1 MEVVIRIKDEI
12 FMRTYRLS
20 LSRFR
25 GQHLTRVLAS
35 LMVCV
40 SILLFFST
48 DAQATN
54 EVTELRDELKR
65 LKQESLERIHE
76 MEARLKVLEEKAA
89 ETEKMV
95 NEAEAIAEDAREAA
109 DKARLEVLE
118 TSDTH
123 EKIPIT
129 VSLEKLPPC
138 LTKGLTFH
146 GYLRSGFGVNGKGGS
161 QEAFQAP
168 GADAKYRLGNET
180 ETYGEAAFAN
190 QFNLTDKGP
199 DFRLLIRASF
209 TNGYLSN
216 WYSSGTRF
224 CLRESFIEAGN
235 FDWYPDATFWAGQRF
250 YRRRDIHINDFY
262 IFDMTGYGG
271 GVEEIGFF
279 PSNAKLAMAYFG
291 GSSDDY
297 EFDDVGSVA
306 KNTLDIRL
314 YDLDVPLGKGTIWVA
329 PSMVKGGSYTVE
341 NADNEDITQEYD
353 TTAGFA
359 VGCIHKRL
367 FSKGGYNEV
376 TVQYGKG
383 TGSDFT
389 PKVQSPT
396 MELSDAW
403 QCRVT
408 ESAVIQQWEHFS
420 MMGDMI
426 YQIKDNGSTDDSRIT
441 WVSAGL
447 RPIYNITKHTALA
460 FESGIDWVDNGP
472 EDCEG
477 MLCKFTVAP
486 ELRMGKAFLD
496 RPVLRLY
503 CTYSFWGNGFKGK
516 VGGEPYE
523 DDTSG
528 IAAGI
533 QGEAWW

>member
-1 MEVVIRIKDEI
+1 MK
-12 FMRTYRLS
+12 
-20 LSRFR
+20 RF
-25 GQHLTRVLAS
+25 LAS
-35 LMVCV
+35 TICFWA
-40 SILLFFST
+40 LFVFCAS
-48 DAQATN
+48 AQNTN
-54 EVTELRDELKR
+54 EITQLREELKLIKQQYEAGTRKLEVR
-65 LKQESLERIHE
+65 LKALE
-76 MEARLKVLEEKAA
+76 K
-89 ETEKMV
+89 ETSET
-95 NEAEAIAEDAREAA
+95 EAIAKKAQESAEKTKLEAQ
-109 DKARLEVLE
+109 K

-123 EKIPIT
+123 EKIA
-129 VSLEKLPPC
+129 VSKALDKLSPF
-138 LTKGLTFH
+138 LTKGLEFH

-190 QFNLTDKGP
+190 KFNMTGKGP
-199 DFRLLIRASF
+199 DFMMQIRLSF
-209 TNGYLSN
+209 KNNYFSN
-216 WYSSGTRF
+216 WDADANKFT
-224 CLRESFIEAGN
+224 LRESFIEAGN

-250 YRRRDIHINDFY
+250 YRRHDIHINDFY

-279 PSNAKLAMAYFG
+279 PSDAKLAMAYFG

-329 PSMVKGGSYTVE
+329 PSMVKGGSYIAE

-408 ESAVIQQWEHFS
+408 ESAIIQQWECFS
-420 MMGDMI
+420 IMGDMI
-426 YQIKDNGSTDDSRIT
+426 YQVKDNGSDGDSRIT
-441 WVSAGL
+441 WISAGL

-503 CTYSFWGNGFKGK
+503 FTYSFWGNGFKGK
-516 VGGEPYE
+516 VGGEPYK